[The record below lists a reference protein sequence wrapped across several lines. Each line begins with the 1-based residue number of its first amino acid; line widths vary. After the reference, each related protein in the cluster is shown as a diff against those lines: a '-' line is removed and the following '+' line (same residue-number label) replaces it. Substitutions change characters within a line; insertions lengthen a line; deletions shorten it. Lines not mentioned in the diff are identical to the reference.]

1 MIDSASSHGRNG
13 LSMREAPAA
22 APASRNVPNGR
33 QQLTA
38 ATRLPSAAIDDTRGP
53 RACAMSRFL
62 HNLRALALGAM
73 NYNKIVAT
81 DTRLELAIS
90 KLNEVRYEIP
100 KVIVGQQ
107 DVVEGVIIC
116 LIASGHVLLEGV
128 PGLGK
133 TTLLRTMARAL
144 QLKYSRI
151 QFTPDLMPADIVGSM
166 IMETSDRGSKSL
178 RFQPGPIFANLVLAD
193 EINRAT
199 PKTQSA
205 LLEAMQ
211 ERTVTSGNTTHELE
225 APFLVMATQNPIEM
239 EGTYPLPEAQLD
251 RFLMKI
257 LVRYPSREELNRI
270 VERTIQ
276 TTEEQVNPVM
286 DRDAILEVKSVCRE
300 VLVAPHVQEF
310 AIQLVMA
317 TQPEQTE
324 AHELSK
330 KYIRYG
336 SSPRGAQALVECGRV
351 RALMRGRYHLSIED
365 IDAVASAVLRHR
377 IILNFDAHAD
387 GQTADTILT
396 AIIRGV
402 SAHASAA

>member
-1 MIDSASSHGRNG
+1 MKLAVDRLSAVR
-13 LSMREAPAA
+13 REIA
-22 APASRNVPNGR
+22 
-33 QQLTA
+33 
-38 ATRLPSAAIDDTRGP
+38 
-53 RACAMSRFL
+53 
-62 HNLRALALGAM
+62 
-73 NYNKIVAT
+73 
-81 DTRLELAIS
+81 
-90 KLNEVRYEIP
+90 
-100 KVIVGQQ
+100 KVIVGQD
-107 DVVEGVIIC
+107 DVVEGVLIC
-116 LIASGHVLLEGV
+116 LLAGGHVLLEGV

-133 TTLLRTMARAL
+133 TTLLRTLARAL

-166 IMETSDRGSKSL
+166 IIETDDRGAKAL

-211 ERTVTSGNTTHELE
+211 ERTVTSGTLTHELDQ
-225 APFLVMATQNPIEM
+225 PFLVMATQNPIEM

-257 LVRYPSREELNRI
+257 LVTYPSHAELNRI

-276 TTEEQVNPVM
+276 SHSEMPSAVV
-286 DRDAILEVKSVCRE
+286 DRDAILEVRSVCRE
-300 VLVAPHVQEF
+300 VLVAPHVQEY

-317 TQPEQTE
+317 TQPEQKE
-324 AHELSK
+324 AHELAR

-351 RALMRGRYHLSIED
+351 RALIRGRFHLSAED
-365 IDAVASAVLRHR
+365 VEHVAAAVLRHR

-387 GQTADTILT
+387 GQTPETILT
-396 AIIRGV
+396 AVIRTV
-402 SAHASAA
+402 SAQVPAA